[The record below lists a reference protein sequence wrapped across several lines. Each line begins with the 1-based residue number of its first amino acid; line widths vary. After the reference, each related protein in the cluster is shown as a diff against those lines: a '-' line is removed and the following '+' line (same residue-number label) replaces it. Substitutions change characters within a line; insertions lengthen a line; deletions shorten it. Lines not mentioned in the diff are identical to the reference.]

1 MFPPTP
7 SESVREPDGLHDW
20 MGIETPL
27 SLIDLINTGSLTPR
41 LTSLIWFLLSRRSS
55 VVVAAAPRLAGKSTT
70 LAALLPMTP
79 PEMSFFP
86 IGNSFS
92 RETVRN
98 TKAGSAYLVVNE
110 VSPGLPHRYLWG
122 DGVEELLRTRAEGH
136 PVAVTLHAPTP
147 EAALETFTSPPL
159 AISNH
164 LVRGLNMVV
173 VLRPGDGPSGRG
185 VESLAL
191 VEGGEEGRP
200 LSVRYLARWD
210 DRSAFD
216 YGDHEATAQAL
227 ARRSGLTSDETTRE
241 LEARERYLTDL
252 VADSPDG
259 SLREALSAT
268 FLSG

>member
-1 MFPPTP
+1 MAMSP
-7 SESVREPDGLHDW
+7 SEPAREPDALHDW
-20 MGIETPL
+20 MGIETPF
-27 SLIDLINTGSLTPR
+27 SLIDLINAGSLTPR

-55 VVVAAAPRLAGKSTT
+55 IVLAAVPRLAGKSTT

-86 IGNSFS
+86 VGNSFS

-98 TKAGSAYLVVNE
+98 TEAGSAYLVVNE

-159 AISNH
+159 EISNELAH
-164 LVRGLNMVV
+164 GLDMVV

-191 VEGGEEGRP
+191 VEGGKDGRP

-210 DRSAFD
+210 GRSAFD

-227 ARRSGLTSDETTRE
+227 AQRSGLTPDETTSE
-241 LEARERYLTDL
+241 LVARERYLTVL
-252 VADSPDG
+252 VADPPEG
-259 SLREALSAT
+259 SLRKALSAT